1 MQRSFI
7 IEIFPHNVYLL
18 FQPRILCAMPTY
30 KQIKI
35 YSNKLDLPYI
45 TQSNYMIFDLFVNIE

>member
-18 FQPRILCAMPTY
+18 FQPRILCAMPTQANKDLF
-30 KQIKI
+30 KQT
-35 YSNKLDLPYI
+35 YI
-45 TQSNYMIFDLFVNIE
+45 TESYYIQFQIVNIEWLTSK